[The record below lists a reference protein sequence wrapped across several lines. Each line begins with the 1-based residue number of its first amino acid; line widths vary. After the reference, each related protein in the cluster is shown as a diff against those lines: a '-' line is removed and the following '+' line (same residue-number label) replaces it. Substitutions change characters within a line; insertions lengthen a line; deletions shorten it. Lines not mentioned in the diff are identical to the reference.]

1 MQIWDD
7 DAFEQGQE
15 FTREIYVDILGSEHG
30 LEAYA
35 FDESD
40 EYTIAAHFLQQPHVL
55 QVRSFRNDGTRKS
68 YINPLYGGRAV
79 APNVPHPESE

>member
-1 MQIWDD
+1 MQVWDD
-7 DAFEQGQE
+7 RFEEGAE

-40 EYTIAAHFLQQPHVL
+40 EYQIAAHFLQRPDVL
-55 QVRSFRNDGTRKS
+55 QVRCFRNDGTRRS
-68 YINPLYGGRAV
+68 YINPLYGGRV
-79 APNVPHPESE
+79 VVPNVPHPESE